1 MDTVG
6 NMQAISLS
14 ERIEQ
19 LYKLAG
25 HGARIAFVFVL
36 ALFAI
41 LVIQKSLHIEIPA
54 YVVIILFSFVCASFL
69 AVVLPAFVWAE
80 KLEKALLA
88 GVAQLPIPPL
98 QPASYQSQ
106 HVETASPPPRKT
118 PEN

>member
-1 MDTVG
+1 
-6 NMQAISLS
+6 MQALSIS

-25 HGARIAFVFVL
+25 HGARMAFGFALV
-36 ALFAI
+36 LFAV
-41 LVIQKSLHIEIPA
+41 LVIQKSFHIEIPGF
-54 YVVIILFSFVCASFL
+54 VVIILFSFVCASFL

-88 GVAQLPIPPL
+88 GIAQLPIPPL
-98 QPASYQSQ
+98 QPTSYRSQ